1 VRAYE
6 LKTSNIQVTAKLSP
20 DLPWTLVDEGQIQ
33 QVLLNII
40 TNAEQAMRR
49 HNGKGQLSVTSRNQD
64 SRIQVSIADNGKG
77 IAAENLEKIFEP
89 FFTTKEPGEGTGLG
103 LSISYSIIR
112 EHSGRL
118 YARSNP
124 GRGTTFTIELPI
136 TAEPRQHK
144 LAESSPAEPG
154 GANGGKILVV
164 DDEPDICHLIY
175 RLLGRE
181 GYKVETTLN
190 ARQALEK
197 LSTKRYQL
205 ILVDI
210 KMPDISGIEF
220 YRRVGRIARSI
231 QKRIVFITG
240 DTISTE
246 TGAFLQKTGA
256 TYINKPFGIKEF
268 NQTVNK
274 MLAER

>member
-1 VRAYE
+1 
-6 LKTSNIQVTAKLSP
+6 
-20 DLPWTLVDEGQIQ
+20 
-33 QVLLNII
+33 
-40 TNAEQAMRR
+40 
-49 HNGKGQLSVTSRNQD
+49 
-64 SRIQVSIADNGKG
+64 
-77 IAAENLEKIFEP
+77 
-89 FFTTKEPGEGTGLG
+89 
-103 LSISYSIIR
+103 
-112 EHSGRL
+112 
-118 YARSNP
+118 
-124 GRGTTFTIELPI
+124 
-136 TAEPRQHK
+136 
-144 LAESSPAEPG
+144 
-154 GANGGKILVV
+154 
-164 DDEPDICHLIY
+164 
-175 RLLGRE
+175 
-181 GYKVETTLN
+181 VETTLN